1 MPIMISILLA
11 LVAFTFIAYPFFR
24 GTQVPRGQRQ
34 KRSAKNTGFC
44 PKCGAKR
51 REGDMFCPRCGAN
64 LNGTAGND
72 E

>member
-1 MPIMISILLA
+1 MTVLVSVLLA
-11 LVAFTFIAYPFFR
+11 LVACTFIAYPFFR
-24 GTQVPRGQRQ
+24 GPQAPRKQ
-34 KRSAKNTGFC
+34 KKSAGNIGFC

-51 REGDMFCPRCGAN
+51 RGGDMFCPRCGAN